1 MHSHRTATGGE
12 GFGFGSMARAL
23 NVHATIKPPPTT
35 APALAVAAT
44 LTLGAE
50 EGMEASTLKSILFD
64 ALLAFLDD
72 EPPPAAAATSAP
84 DSADD
89 ALLDRRG
96 VVPVVLALE
105 ATVGPDSASSSTS
118 STVIIPLV
126 RSAAV
131 YRAVRAVV
139 DRGRDYWVL
148 ESRGAAI
155 HDEDEPLHLDH
166 QTLDVNLVPLH
177 TVPLPPF
184 IVSSTGTQ

>member
-1 MHSHRTATGGE
+1 
-12 GFGFGSMARAL
+12 MARAI
-23 NVHATIKPPPTT
+23 NVHATIKPPPTI
-35 APALAVAAT
+35 ALALAVAAT

-50 EGMEASTLKSILFD
+50 EGMEASTLKSILFE

-72 EPPPAAAATSAP
+72 EPPAAAAAAATSAP
-84 DSADD
+84 ESPYDG
-89 ALLDRRG
+89 LDRG

-118 STVIIPLV
+118 STVIIPLI

-148 ESRGAAI
+148 LDCRGTAI
-155 HDEDEPLHLDH
+155 HDDDEPLHLDH

-177 TVPLPPF
+177 TVPPPPF